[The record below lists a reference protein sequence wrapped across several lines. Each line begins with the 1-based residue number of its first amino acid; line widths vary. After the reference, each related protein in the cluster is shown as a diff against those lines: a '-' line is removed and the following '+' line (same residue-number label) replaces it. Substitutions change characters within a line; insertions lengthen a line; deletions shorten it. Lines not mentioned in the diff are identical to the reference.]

1 MPELKSF
8 FMEIPVLLILAA
20 AGFVL
25 YKMRL
30 IDPVVLKGISG
41 IVIYFAMPSSILIS
55 FIEDINKDIFR
66 NFAETFLISGLIYI
80 FFMAVSTVIFSKKN
94 DESIIAKLS
103 LVFSNCAFIGIPII
117 SSLFGQEGI
126 VYTSIFILY
135 YNIFIWTYGVKLLQ
149 SGEKKGKGFLKV
161 LLNPG
166 IIAMCLGFI
175 FAFFGFELPYY
186 IERSVRLAASLTTP
200 LAMIL
205 VGAMFA
211 GMSLKEIF
219 LNKKINLISFI
230 RLLLIPIFLIF
241 VFKLIGLS
249 GTHIKVMVI
258 LAAMP
263 VATTVA
269 ILAEQFNRAPSFASG
284 IIGYS
289 TLLSVLTVPV
299 VFYLLN
305 IFL

>member
-25 YKMRL
+25 YKTRL
-30 IDPVVLKGISG
+30 IDPAVLKGISG
-41 IVIYFAMPSSILIS
+41 IVIYFAMPSSILLS
-55 FIEDINKDIFR
+55 FIDDINKNIFR
-66 NFAETFLISGLIYI
+66 NFAETFLISGLIYLFFIGVSAAI
-80 FFMAVSTVIFSKKN
+80 FRKKN
-94 DESIIAKLS
+94 DESIISKLS

-126 VYTSIFILY
+126 IYTSIFILY
-135 YNIFIWTYGVKLLQ
+135 YNIFIWTYGVKLLH
-149 SGEKKGKGFLKV
+149 SGEKTKKSFLKV

-175 FAFFGFELPYY
+175 FAFLELELPYF
-186 IERSVRLAASLTTP
+186 IERSVRLASSLTTP
-200 LAMIL
+200 MAMIL

-211 GMSLKEIF
+211 GKSLKDIF
-219 LNKKINLISFI
+219 LNRKINLISFV
-230 RLLLIPIFLIF
+230 RLLLIPVFLIF
-241 VFKLIGLS
+241 VFKLLGLS
-249 GTHIKVMVI
+249 GTHIKVIVI

-269 ILAEQFNRAPSFASG
+269 ILAEQYNKAPSFASG

-289 TLLSVLTVPV
+289 TLLSVLTVPI

-305 IFL
+305 VFL